1 MLRSTGWACAIRR
14 TTYIPRAGTD
24 PIVHPN
30 QGGLSDAPNKEEV
43 AARAGYEVSG
53 GGFNNAL
60 GRLRMLDLVLTRP
73 WELRASDNFVQA
85 RGGLRDFGQDHGEG
99 QKNFQPRRYSYD
111 AACKPVAGDIGS
123 RTRRSSRVLSESS
136 TVSGEA
142 PSCRAGQV
150 RIICLACSR
159 RSTLVAR
166 SPAISAVLAF
176 FSKEL

>member
-1 MLRSTGWACAIRR
+1 MLRSTGWAGAIKR
-14 TTYIPRAGTD
+14 TTYIPRAGPTPLSI
-24 PIVHPN
+24 PIREAYP
-30 QGGLSDAPNKEEV
+30 DAPNKEEV

-53 GGFNNAL
+53 GGFNAL
-60 GRLRMLDLVLTRP
+60 GRLRTLDLVLTRP

-123 RTRRSSRVLSESS
+123 RTRMPSRVLSESS

-159 RSTLVAR
+159 RSTVVAR